1 MYSKRNRKQNEKTI
15 YVLGENICKWW
26 NWQGLNSQ
34 NIQTA
39 HTTQQWKANNLI
51 EKRAKDLNSHFSEKD
66 IQVTIKY
73 IKDVQHELLL
83 EKCKSNLYLV
93 SPHTIR
99 IDIIKKF
106 TNNTFWRGYGEKGT
120 FQCCL

>member
-15 YVLGENICKWW
+15 YVLGKDICKWW
-26 NWQGLNSQ
+26 NWHGLNSQ

-66 IQVTIKY
+66 MQITIKY
-73 IKDVQHELLL
+73 IKDVQH
-83 EKCKSNLYLV
+83 
-93 SPHTIR
+93 
-99 IDIIKKF
+99 
-106 TNNTFWRGYGEKGT
+106 
-120 FQCCL
+120 